1 MKKDNFWY
9 IVSYP
14 KSGNTWCRVFIKRL
28 LDLKEQS
35 QLKKDC
41 NTTKFDI
48 NRDLKTGEII
58 SNRNWIDDQLGIES
72 SDLTKMELDPIRF
85 KLGSASTIYGNSLR
99 FHKVHDMYKS
109 PYSNGNPVVSN
120 KCLGAIYIVRNP
132 LDIVIS
138 LKHFFNFDIE
148 ESIDFIL
155 NENSQLNSHHYQAN
169 QFLGSWGNHVLSW
182 TEQKDIPLLVIK
194 YEDLLNSPNKYFF
207 QISKFLELSES
218 QKLVDKA
225 IKESSFKK
233 LQKLEEEEEGG
244 FIEKPKSCKK
254 FFRSGRIGEG
264 VKLLDEKQIKRIT
277 DSFKYQ
283 LDLLRYDLNKNK

>member
-1 MKKDNFWY
+1 MKKDNFCY

-14 KSGNTWCRVFIKRL
+14 KSGNTWCRVFIQRL
-28 LDLKEQS
+28 IDLKKEFELQ
-35 QLKKDC
+35 KDSKM
-41 NTTKFDI
+41 NKFDI
-48 NRDLKTGEII
+48 NRDLNTGSII
-58 SNRNWIDDQLGIES
+58 SSRSWIDDQLGIES
-72 SDLTKMELDPIRF
+72 SDLTTKELDPIRCE
-85 KLGSASTIYGNSLR
+85 LGSTSEFYSNLLR

-109 PYSNGNPVVSN
+109 PFSKGKPIVSN

-207 QISKFLELSES
+207 QISKFLDLSES
-218 QKLVDKA
+218 QKLIDKA
-225 IKESSFKK
+225 IKESSFNK
-233 LQKLEEEEEGG
+233 LQKLEEEGG

-283 LDLLRYDLNKNK
+283 LDLLRYDFKKNK